1 MNTTLLSVK
10 DIQDRWNVS
19 RQTVQTA
26 ISKKNL
32 KGKKDARTKRWLF
45 ELAEVIRWR
54 GGEPY
59 PTTVAPTV
67 VEVKESDPEIVA
79 LLKQQLDDQKNNHQ
93 KQMEDKDKEIDRLVI
108 QVDRVAASTTNCFL
122 KIKARKK
129 RKVGSPRSFA
139 NLSSPLFW
147 SSSGASFIR

>member
-108 QVDRVAASTTNCFL
+108 QVDR
-122 KIKARKK
+122 KDEQIKHHQLLLEDQSKEEKK
-129 RKVGSPRSFA
+129 GWFTKVFR
-139 NLSSPLFW
+139 
-147 SSSGASFIR
+147 

>member
-26 ISKKNL
+26 ISKKKL

-59 PTTVAPTV
+59 PTTVAPKV

-108 QVDRVAASTTNCFL
+108 QVDR
-122 KIKARKK
+122 KDEQIKHHQLLLEDQSKEEKK
-129 RKVGSPRSFA
+129 GWFTKVFR
-139 NLSSPLFW
+139 
-147 SSSGASFIR
+147 

>member
-59 PTTVAPTV
+59 PTAVAQEV
-67 VEVKESDPEIVA
+67 VEVKEADPEIVA
-79 LLKQQLDDQKNNHQ
+79 LLKQQLDDQKNSHQ

-108 QVDRVAASTTNCFL
+108 QVDR
-122 KIKARKK
+122 KDEQIKHHQLLLEDQSKEEKK
-129 RKVGSPRSFA
+129 GWFTKVFR
-139 NLSSPLFW
+139 
-147 SSSGASFIR
+147 